1 MSNITVSWIFEP
13 LTQKYTKTNV
23 VQSLKHEKKWW
34 RSQVNSRKLLAFSF
48 SHDSYKKL
56 FIFTLVCWFVFW
68 SSSFCYLGQWE
79 IFLLCGAQI
88 CLRRW
93 LPMEAMKAAR
103 RREPVEFLSL
113 SVHIK
118 TFSFPPL
125 LDDLIFGVV
134 DFHDFDS
141 QRFFDFHFSG
151 NP

>member
-1 MSNITVSWIFEP
+1 
-13 LTQKYTKTNV
+13 
-23 VQSLKHEKKWW
+23 
-34 RSQVNSRKLLAFSF
+34 
-48 SHDSYKKL
+48 
-56 FIFTLVCWFVFW
+56 
-68 SSSFCYLGQWE
+68 
-79 IFLLCGAQI
+79 
-88 CLRRW
+88 
-93 LPMEAMKAAR
+93 MEAMKAAR